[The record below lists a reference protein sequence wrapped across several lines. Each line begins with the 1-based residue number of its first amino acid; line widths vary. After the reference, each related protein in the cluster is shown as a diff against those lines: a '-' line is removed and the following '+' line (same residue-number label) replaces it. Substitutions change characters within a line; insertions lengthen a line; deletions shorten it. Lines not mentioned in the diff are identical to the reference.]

1 MKNSHQAHIAVCIG
15 THNRP
20 DSLANTLQSL
30 VRLEVPN
37 DTDISLIVIDNN
49 RERTAEQIVREFN
62 QISSQNILYIHEEVI
77 GIVHMRNRALTE
89 ASRTGATHLAFID
102 DDEIATND
110 WIKELYNAL
119 IRYEAQVVQGTTE
132 RVLPQDTPSWLTK
145 SNVLQLKSHSTGQI
159 RRSAG
164 TRNVLFDLKFINQHN
179 LRFNLVFNFMG
190 SSDSFFFHQAYLKG
204 AKIVWVDEARVK
216 EVLSKKR
223 VDVGWI
229 IQRSFRMGVT
239 DFEMKK
245 QLGAY
250 FSIFNSLLIYILC
263 LFLFAIVI
271 ILSLPFNRSISL
283 KLFLQVAKAAGFIYK
298 MAGFTYLEYRI
309 TE

>member
-1 MKNSHQAHIAVCIG
+1 MKNSKKAHIAVCVG

-30 VRLEVPN
+30 IKLEVPN
-37 DTDISLIVIDNN
+37 DTDISVIVIDNN
-49 RERTAEQIVREFN
+49 RVETSEQVVLGLKQRSKFN
-62 QISSQNILYIHEEVI
+62 LLYIHEEEI

-89 ASRTGATHLAFID
+89 ASHIGATHLAFID
-102 DDEIATND
+102 DDEIASTH
-110 WIKELYNAL
+110 WIKELYDAL

-132 RVLPQDTPSWLTK
+132 RVLPEGTPNWLIK
-145 SNVLQLKSHSTGQI
+145 SNILQLKRHSTGQI
-159 RRSAG
+159 RTSAG
-164 TRNVLFDLKFINQHN
+164 TRNVLFDLRFINQHN
-179 LRFNLVFNFMG
+179 LRFNPVFNFMG

-216 EVLSKKR
+216 EILPQNR

-250 FSIFNSLLIYILC
+250 FSILNSLLMYILY
-263 LFLFAIVI
+263 LFLFAI
-271 ILSLPFNRSISL
+271 LSMLTLPFNRGISL
-283 KLFLQVAKAAGFIYK
+283 KLFLQMAKAAGFLYK
-298 MAGFTYLEYRI
+298 MAGFTYLEYKTI
-309 TE
+309 E

>member
-20 DSLANTLQSL
+20 DSLSNTLRSL
-30 VRLEVPN
+30 IRLEVPN
-37 DTDISLIVIDNN
+37 DTDISFIVIDNN
-49 RERTAEQIVREFN
+49 RERTAEQVVLEFN
-62 QISSQNILYIHEEVI
+62 QISSQDILFIHEEEI
-77 GIVHMRNRALTE
+77 GIVNMRNRALTE
-89 ASRTGATHLAFID
+89 ATRIGATHLAFID
-102 DDEIATND
+102 DDELATND

-132 RVLPQDTPSWLTK
+132 RVLPEDTPNWLIK

-159 RRSAG
+159 RTSAG

-179 LRFNLVFNFMG
+179 LRFNPVFNFMG
-190 SSDSFFFHQAYLKG
+190 SSDSYFFYQAYLKG

-216 EVLSKKR
+216 EVLSKNR

-250 FSIFNSLLIYILC
+250 YSIFNSILMYILY
-263 LFLFAIVI
+263 LFLFALLS
-271 ILSLPFNRSISL
+271 ILSLPLSKGISL

-298 MAGFTYLEYRI
+298 MAGFTYLEYK
-309 TE
+309 TNE

>member
-1 MKNSHQAHIAVCIG
+1 MKDSKKVHIAVCVG

-20 DSLANTLQSL
+20 DLLIKTLHSL
-30 VRLEVPN
+30 VGLEVPN
-37 DTDISLIVIDNN
+37 NTDITIIVIDNN
-49 RERTAEQIVREFN
+49 RVDTSEQVVLKLKQRSKFDL
-62 QISSQNILYIHEEVI
+62 LYIVEEEI
-77 GIVHMRNRALTE
+77 GIVHMRNRALIE
-89 ASRTGATHLAFID
+89 ASRISATHLAFID
-102 DDEIATND
+102 DDEIASTN
-110 WIKELYNAL
+110 WIKELYDAL
-119 IRYEAQVVQGTTE
+119 IRYEAQVVQGTTQRIIPE
-132 RVLPQDTPSWLTK
+132 DTPNWLTK
-145 SNVLQLKSHSTGQI
+145 YNILQLNSHSTGQI
-159 RRSAG
+159 RTSAG
-164 TRNVLFDLKFINQHN
+164 TRNVLFDLKFINQNN
-179 LRFNLVFNFMG
+179 LRFNPVFNFMG

-216 EVLSKKR
+216 EILSKNR
-223 VDVGWI
+223 IDVGWI

>member
-1 MKNSHQAHIAVCIG
+1 MKDSKKAHIAVCVG

-20 DSLANTLQSL
+20 DSLTNTLHSL
-30 VRLEVPN
+30 VGLEVPN
-37 DTDISLIVIDNN
+37 NTDITIIVIDNN
-49 RERTAEQIVREFN
+49 RVDTSEQVVLKLKQRSKFDL
-62 QISSQNILYIHEEVI
+62 LYIVEEEI
-77 GIVHMRNRALTE
+77 GIVHMRNRALIE
-89 ASRTGATHLAFID
+89 ASRISATHLAFID
-102 DDEIATND
+102 DDEIASTN
-110 WIKELYNAL
+110 WIKELYDAL
-119 IRYEAQVVQGTTE
+119 IRYEAQVVQGTTQRIIPE
-132 RVLPQDTPSWLTK
+132 DTPNWLTK
-145 SNVLQLKSHSTGQI
+145 YNILQLNSHSTGQI
-159 RRSAG
+159 RTSAG
-164 TRNVLFDLKFINQHN
+164 TRNVLFDLKFINQNN
-179 LRFNLVFNFMG
+179 LRFNPVFNFMG

-216 EVLSKKR
+216 EILSKNR
-223 VDVGWI
+223 IDVGWI

-298 MAGFTYLEYRI
+298 MAGFTYLEYKI